1 MDKFLLHLRKCSLK
15 PHYLC
20 INEVNTHDKNSLFL
34 NEYKLIAFSYIVKIN
49 GEELRG
55 GVAIF
60 ERANLHASE
69 SMEINVQ
76 VENIV

>member
-1 MDKFLLHLRKCSLK
+1 MF
-15 PHYLC
+15 
-20 INEVNTHDKNSLFL
+20 F
-34 NEYKLIAFSYIVKIN
+34 NEYKLIAFSYKVKIN

-60 ERANLHASE
+60 ERANLHASG
-69 SMEINVQ
+69 SIEINVQ

>member
-1 MDKFLLHLRKCSLK
+1 MSTNLLRFL
-15 PHYLC
+15 
-20 INEVNTHDKNSLFL
+20 T
-34 NEYKLIAFSYIVKIN
+34 KLKIN